1 MSATAQYTSTP
12 KSSTVNIATAN
23 TNRDGVT
30 GTYGTLHTAGA
41 SGGRIDQINITATST
56 TTAGMVRLFV
66 DNALVKEVP
75 VIAIT
80 PSGTQPAF
88 SVNVDFDNG
97 LILEAASVV
106 TANTH
111 NAESFNLTVTN
122 GGDF

>member
-1 MSATAQYTSTP
+1 MATSAQYASTP
-12 KSSTVNIATAN
+12 KSNTVAISTAN

-30 GTYGTLHTAGA
+30 GTYGTLYTAGA
-41 SGGRIDQINITATST
+41 SGGRIDRLNITATST
-56 TTAGMVRLFV
+56 TTAGMIRLFV
-66 DNALVKEVP
+66 DNALIQEIP
-75 VIAIT
+75 VLAIT

-88 SVNVDFDNG
+88 SVNVDFDKG

-111 NAESFNLTVTN
+111 NAESFNLTIIS